1 MKNIIDKYIN
11 KAAKSKLYVCFVD
24 FKSAFDTVWRK
35 ALLYKL
41 MKNGICGNFINIID
55 SMYSNVLYR
64 IKVDGFLSPPIKSN
78 VGVKQG
84 CVLSPLLFN
93 LFLSDLPDIFTP
105 ECDPIK
111 LHDTVLNCLMFADD
125 LVIISQSATGLQ
137 KCLNNLQQY
146 CSKWCLTI
154 NIDKTKII
162 IFNKFGYI
170 VSRNTFYI
178 YDQPLEIVKSYCYLG
193 IIFSSNGSFKNACNA
208 LYDKALKAFY
218 MLKQIQ
224 PHHNVKLALKLFD
237 TLVFPILSYGGVVW
251 GPLYAHK
258 TNVTNF
264 MNICNESPIEKLN
277 TKMCKYILGVHR
289 KSTNDAV
296 RAELGRFPL
305 LIAVLN
311 NSYRYF
317 DRMKKAPANSLVK
330 ISCMDEELLSR
341 DSSWYNSMIKLINV
355 FNQSRSFL
363 SDMKNVY
370 QITWSKNL
378 NSTSGKL
385 RTYKRFKKTFSLENY
400 IVQFPLHLRRNLSKL
415 RISSHNLAIETGRYG
430 KKSNTSSD
438 KRLCFNCKNAE
449 SEFHFLLECDLYVN
463 ERKDYFDSLNKFL
476 TIPTYPSDDTFCMLM
491 SCLNGDLE
499 VGRLTCEFINSC
511 FNVRSCVLNIAKE
524 KEIFRRPKKLRT

>member
-162 IFNKFGYI
+162 IFSKCGYI

-178 YDQPLEIVKSYCYLG
+178 YDQPLEIVKKYCYL
-193 IIFSSNGSFKNACNA
+193 
-208 LYDKALKAFY
+208 
-218 MLKQIQ
+218 
-224 PHHNVKLALKLFD
+224 
-237 TLVFPILSYGGVVW
+237 
-251 GPLYAHK
+251 
-258 TNVTNF
+258 
-264 MNICNESPIEKLN
+264 
-277 TKMCKYILGVHR
+277 
-289 KSTNDAV
+289 
-296 RAELGRFPL
+296 
-305 LIAVLN
+305 
-311 NSYRYF
+311 
-317 DRMKKAPANSLVK
+317 
-330 ISCMDEELLSR
+330 
-341 DSSWYNSMIKLINV
+341 
-355 FNQSRSFL
+355 
-363 SDMKNVY
+363 
-370 QITWSKNL
+370 
-378 NSTSGKL
+378 
-385 RTYKRFKKTFSLENY
+385 
-400 IVQFPLHLRRNLSKL
+400 
-415 RISSHNLAIETGRYG
+415 
-430 KKSNTSSD
+430 
-438 KRLCFNCKNAE
+438 
-449 SEFHFLLECDLYVN
+449 
-463 ERKDYFDSLNKFL
+463 
-476 TIPTYPSDDTFCMLM
+476 
-491 SCLNGDLE
+491 
-499 VGRLTCEFINSC
+499 
-511 FNVRSCVLNIAKE
+511 
-524 KEIFRRPKKLRT
+524 